1 MTARRGNLL
10 GLLACAGL
18 LAYAYYAQYVMHLEP
33 CPLCIFQ
40 RIGVFALGVLFL
52 IAALHDPAPF
62 GRRWYAL
69 LLALAAL
76 ATIGVAARH
85 LYIMSLP
92 PGSVPACGASLDF
105 MLKVFSLSEVLVKV
119 LTGSGECAKVTWEF
133 LGLAMPAWVLISAAL
148 LGAYGVWV
156 NLRRQPHPAFLMSST
171 LQLTQELI
179 ARQSVSPT
187 DGGCQTL
194 MIERLTASGFTVES
208 LRFGAVDNFWA
219 KRGSGGPVFCFAG
232 HTDVVPSGPL
242 DEWRTDPFQPVIKD
256 GLLYGRGAADM
267 KSGLAAMLTA
277 SEEFI
282 GQYPKHRGT
291 IAFLITSDEEGL
303 RWTAPAGSWRCCAN
317 ARRVSTGAWWA
328 NPRARTPWAIP
339 SRLADAAV

>member
-10 GLLACAGL
+10 GLLACACL

-40 RIGVFALGVLFL
+40 RIGVFALGVVFL

-69 LLALAAL
+69 LLGLAAL

-119 LTGSGECAKVTWEF
+119 LTGSGECARVTWEF
-133 LGLAMPAWVLISAAL
+133 LGLAMPAWVLISAVL

-156 NLRRQPHPAFLMSST
+156 NLRRQPP
-171 LQLTQELI
+171 I
-179 ARQSVSPT
+179 
-187 DGGCQTL
+187 
-194 MIERLTASGFTVES
+194 
-208 LRFGAVDNFWA
+208 LRF
-219 KRGSGGPVFCFAG
+219 
-232 HTDVVPSGPL
+232 
-242 DEWRTDPFQPVIKD
+242 
-256 GLLYGRGAADM
+256 
-267 KSGLAAMLTA
+267 
-277 SEEFI
+277 
-282 GQYPKHRGT
+282 
-291 IAFLITSDEEGL
+291 
-303 RWTAPAGSWRCCAN
+303 
-317 ARRVSTGAWWA
+317 
-328 NPRARTPWAIP
+328 
-339 SRLADAAV
+339 